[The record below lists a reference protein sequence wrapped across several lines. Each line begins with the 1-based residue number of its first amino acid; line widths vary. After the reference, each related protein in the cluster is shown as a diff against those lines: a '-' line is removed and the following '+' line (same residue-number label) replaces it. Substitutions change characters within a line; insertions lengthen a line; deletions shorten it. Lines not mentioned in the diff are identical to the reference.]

1 MVGQMVIRIVD
12 TFFEVIRAAILIE
25 VLLTWIPNGR
35 YSKVGKFI
43 RTFTAPIM
51 EPAEKIN
58 DLFLKGFAIDFSPI
72 IAYFLIYFIQQII
85 LSVLVRI

>member
-1 MVGQMVIRIVD
+1 MIIRIVNI
-12 TFFEVIRAAILIE
+12 FFEIIKATILIE

-35 YSKVGKFI
+35 YSKIGRFI

-58 DLFLKGFAIDFSPI
+58 DLFLKGFVIDFSPI
-72 IAYFLIYFIQQII
+72 IAYFIIYIIQGII
-85 LSVLVRI
+85 ISILVRI

>member
-1 MVGQMVIRIVD
+1 MVGQMIIRIVNI
-12 TFFEVIRAAILIE
+12 FFEVIKATILIE

-35 YSKVGKFI
+35 YSKVGQFI

-58 DLFLKGFAIDFSPI
+58 DLFLKGFVIDFSPI
-72 IAYFLIYFIQQII
+72 IAYFLIYVIQGII